1 MSLLLHDTGKALTKT
16 GRKNNSPFPNH
27 SVVSTMVAKNVLDR
41 FYFTDDEIDE
51 VIFLVKYHMILN
63 AVDSL
68 PDRRLRKIFTSPFFP
83 NLLELYRADLESG
96 YHTVEGYYHAARVYR
111 EFLRKERLKQ
121 QGVYA

>member
-1 MSLLLHDTGKALTKT
+1 
-16 GRKNNSPFPNH
+16 
-27 SVVSTMVAKNVLDR
+27 MVAKDVLKR

-68 PDRRLRKIFTSPFFP
+68 PERRLRKIFTSPFFP

-96 YHTVEGYYHAARVYR
+96 YHTVQRYYHAARVYR

-121 QGVYA
+121 QGIYA